1 LKRED
6 KKSKEETQRE
16 QSGVEEN
23 NEQNFVEV
31 LKIIGMSALV
41 ENDCTQAETFSPY
54 NVLPSCRG
62 CPETKGSSLPV
73 FLHGAPGYVF

>member
-23 NEQNFVEV
+23 NEQHFGEV
-31 LKIIGMSALV
+31 LKRIGMSALV
-41 ENDCTQAETFSPY
+41 VNDYTQAATFSPY
-54 NVLPSCRG
+54 NALPSCRG
-62 CPETKGSSLPV
+62 YPETKGSSLPV
-73 FLHGAPGYVF
+73 FLHGAPANAS